1 MNENGTRGEWEEKEG
16 PRDRRKERTRCV
28 GNGMEKI
35 KIVFWNVAGL
45 KNKDAEFWENV
56 REWDVM
62 VMMQTWVDEKS

>member
-1 MNENGTRGEWEEKEG
+1 M
-16 PRDRRKERTRCV
+16 